1 MSVVASGTRR
11 AHDACA
17 ICERP
22 IANAPADAP
31 AVLCPL
37 CAAHPGLVR
46 AFTARLRRR
55 RRTSQANAGLT
66 QAEAARQAETA

>member
-1 MSVVASGTRR
+1 MSAVASGTRR

-22 IANAPADAP
+22 IANMPPDAP
-31 AVLCPL
+31 PVLCPL

-46 AFTARLRRR
+46 AFTERERRR
-55 RRTSQANAGLT
+55 LRTSQDNSGLT
-66 QAEAARQAETA
+66 QAETA

>member
-1 MSVVASGTRR
+1 MSAVASGTRR

-22 IANAPADAP
+22 IANMPPDAP

-37 CAAHPGLVR
+37 CAAQPLLVK
-46 AFTARLRRR
+46 AFTERQRRR
-55 RRTSQANAGLT
+55 VSSS
-66 QAEAARQAETA
+66 EASE